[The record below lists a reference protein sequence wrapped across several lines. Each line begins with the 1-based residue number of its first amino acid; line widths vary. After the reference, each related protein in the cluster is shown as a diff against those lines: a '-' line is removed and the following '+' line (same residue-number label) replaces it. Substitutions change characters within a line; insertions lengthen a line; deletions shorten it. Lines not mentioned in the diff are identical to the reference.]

1 MKEYQFSNKSS
12 LMYFIEDRVDDK
24 RSHYYW
30 GNIENFDN
38 EMYTLDDLMED
49 IDLSWFEDGGVVSV
63 YDFEEDEEFITKELQ
78 WYIKSKLPEIV
89 NEYFFQNP
97 AELNKVIREVLKGQ
111 LKATCNEVFQGK
123 DLKDILT
130 QRILKTLEVNE

>member
-1 MKEYQFSNKSS
+1 M
-12 LMYFIEDRVDDK
+12 
-24 RSHYYW
+24 
-30 GNIENFDN
+30 
-38 EMYTLDDLMED
+38 D
-49 IDLSWFEDGGVVSV
+49 ISIKVNT
-63 YDFEEDEEFITKELQ
+63 EEFITKELQ

-130 QRILKTLEVNE
+130 QRILKTLEVNQ

>member
-1 MKEYQFSNKSS
+1 M
-12 LMYFIEDRVDDK
+12 
-24 RSHYYW
+24 
-30 GNIENFDN
+30 
-38 EMYTLDDLMED
+38 D
-49 IDLSWFEDGGVVSV
+49 ISIKVNP
-63 YDFEEDEEFITKELQ
+63 EEFITKELQ